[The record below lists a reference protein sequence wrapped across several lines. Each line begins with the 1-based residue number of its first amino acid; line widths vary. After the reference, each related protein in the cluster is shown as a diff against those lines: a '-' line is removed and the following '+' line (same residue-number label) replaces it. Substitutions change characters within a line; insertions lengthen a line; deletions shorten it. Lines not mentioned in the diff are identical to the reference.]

1 MKATV
6 PSALIALLV
15 ALPAQSQ
22 TPDPAVIQTGPHPQV
37 VQHWR
42 ASYRFDCGE
51 LTVSVDLGVAA
62 GRATVSAIDLGRGPL
77 VEKLDELNE
86 ALEKHVFRD
95 VIVTCTRT
103 DPFPDVMFRT
113 YMVDADDV
121 AEPSSISMQATGR
134 ERTEVRLSRR

>member
-1 MKATV
+1 MMQATAL
-6 PSALIALLV
+6 SAAIALLA

-22 TPDPAVIQTGPHPQV
+22 TPDPAVIPMGHHPQV
-37 VQHWR
+37 VEHWQ

-51 LTVSVDLGVAA
+51 LTVSVDLSVAA

-103 DPFPDVMFRT
+103 DPLPDVMFQNLRGGCRRRCGAKFNLGAGHGPRT
-113 YMVDADDV
+113 DSGS
-121 AEPSSISMQATGR
+121 P
-134 ERTEVRLSRR
+134 

>member
-22 TPDPAVIQTGPHPQV
+22 TPNRSVITTGPHLQV
-37 VQHWR
+37 VQDWR

-51 LTVSVDLGVAA
+51 LTVSVDLSVAA

-77 VEKLDELNE
+77 AEKLNELNE
-86 ALEKHVFRD
+86 ALEKNVFRD
-95 VIVTCTRT
+95 LIVTCTRT
-103 DPFPDVMFRT
+103 DPYPDVMFRT
-113 YMVDADDV
+113 YVVEDDDV
-121 AEPSSISMQATGR
+121 AEPSSISVQATGR
-134 ERTEVRLSRR
+134 ERNEVRLSRR